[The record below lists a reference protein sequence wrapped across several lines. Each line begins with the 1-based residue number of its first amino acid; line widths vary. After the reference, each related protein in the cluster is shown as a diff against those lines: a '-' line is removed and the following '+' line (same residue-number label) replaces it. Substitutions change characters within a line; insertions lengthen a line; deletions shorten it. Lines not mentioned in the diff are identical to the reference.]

1 MPAIHRYMTAIR
13 VLYEC
18 YKYRIHS
25 LLKALKYML
34 TYKYSVSSFTTCEQC
49 KCIAPH
55 FVRCLHLRSI
65 FRTTFEKLKSK
76 TNQQP

>member
-34 TYKYSVSSFTTCEQC
+34 TYKYSVSSFATCEQC
-49 KCIAPH
+49 KCIAIS
-55 FVRCLHLRSI
+55 LRSLL
-65 FRTTFEKLKSK
+65 TFTLDFSHYV
-76 TNQQP
+76 